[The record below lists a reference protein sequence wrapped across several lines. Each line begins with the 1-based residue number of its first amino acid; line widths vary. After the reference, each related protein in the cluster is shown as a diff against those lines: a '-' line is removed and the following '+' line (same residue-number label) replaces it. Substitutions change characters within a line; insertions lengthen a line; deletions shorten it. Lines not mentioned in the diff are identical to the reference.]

1 MKAGLGAPL
10 PGFRRK
16 ILLFLP
22 QRLRRSGPGSSM
34 EDEFL
39 MAYDQ
44 LSALLACAI
53 LTGLAIFQAALAAGA
68 PLGRM
73 AWGGGHTVLPKN
85 LRIASAAS
93 IALYAL
99 FAYTAFAKTGLAPPL
114 VNDTVTSVASWVL
127 TAYFALGIVMNG
139 ISRSKPERLV
149 MTPTVLVLTALY
161 LIISLN

>member
-1 MKAGLGAPL
+1 
-10 PGFRRK
+10 
-16 ILLFLP
+16 
-22 QRLRRSGPGSSM
+22 M

-39 MAYDQ
+39 MALDQ

-53 LTGLAIFQAALAAGA
+53 LAGLAIFQAALAAGA
-68 PLGRM
+68 PLGGM
-73 AWGGGHTVLPKN
+73 AWGGGHTVLPKK
-85 LRIASAAS
+85 LRVASAVS

-99 FAYTAFAKTGLAPPL
+99 FAYTALAKAELAPPL
-114 VNDTVTSVASWVL
+114 INETVTGVATWVL

-161 LIISLN
+161 LILSLN

>member
-1 MKAGLGAPL
+1 
-10 PGFRRK
+10 
-16 ILLFLP
+16 
-22 QRLRRSGPGSSM
+22 M

-39 MAYDQ
+39 MAFDQ

-53 LTGLAIFQAALAAGA
+53 LTGLAVFQAALAAGA

-73 AWGGGHTVLPKN
+73 AWGGGHTVLPKK
-85 LRIASAAS
+85 LRVASAVS

-99 FAYTAFAKTGLAPPL
+99 FAYTALAKAGLAPPL
-114 VNDTVTSVASWVL
+114 INHTVTGVATWVL

-161 LIISLN
+161 LILSLN

>member
-1 MKAGLGAPL
+1 
-10 PGFRRK
+10 
-16 ILLFLP
+16 
-22 QRLRRSGPGSSM
+22 M

-39 MAYDQ
+39 MALEQ

-53 LTGLAIFQAALAAGA
+53 LTGLAVFQATLAAGA

-73 AWGGGHTVLPKN
+73 AWGGGHTVLPKK
-85 LRIASAAS
+85 LRVASAVS

-99 FAYTAFAKTGLAPPL
+99 FAYTALAKAGLAPPL
-114 VNDTVTSVASWVL
+114 INDAVTGIATWVL

-161 LIISLN
+161 LILSLN